1 MPQETA
7 TNSLDARELPPLD
20 SVEMPSSNDQ
30 TPDASSQEPPRED
43 VTEVESAFKL
53 KSFERS
59 DKEKKRFCPMLF
71 SSALFSSLLFFQLH
85 FIKK

>member
-7 TNSLDARELPPLD
+7 TNSLDARELLPLD

-30 TPDASSQEPPRED
+30 TPDASSLEPPREN

-53 KSFERS
+53 KSFEGS

-71 SSALFSSLLFFQLH
+71 SSSLFSSLLFFQLH